1 MVIKKLDFQIVP
13 HETQCSG
20 FASVA
25 HFQDPKHKKI
35 ERSAV
40 TGAQTDGQN
49 WASQFFAS
57 EEKGQYKDVYAKNR
71 WPKIGPTSFSL
82 QNYTPLTLLQHNAQ
96 GYRFIENGR
105 INTCTADHTNYEIT
119 KWHDSYT
126 TTGLIIWYIHWGP
139 ESLPNLTTTINNT
152 TDDHNTVKVS
162 ITHEV
167 FNGCIERWIDN
178 PQ

>member
-1 MVIKKLDFQIVP
+1 MTSKYIHFFY
-13 HETQCSG
+13 TQFLNK

-35 ERSAV
+35 ERNAV

-82 QNYTPLTLLQHNAQ
+82 Q
-96 GYRFIENGR
+96 
-105 INTCTADHTNYEIT
+105 
-119 KWHDSYT
+119 K
-126 TTGLIIWYIHWGP
+126 
-139 ESLPNLTTTINNT
+139 
-152 TDDHNTVKVS
+152 
-162 ITHEV
+162 
-167 FNGCIERWIDN
+167 
-178 PQ
+178 

>member
-1 MVIKKLDFQIVP
+1 MLFNFIFYTLRSRYTVVYLQ
-13 HETQCSG
+13 

-35 ERSAV
+35 ERNAV

-82 QNYTPLTLLQHNAQ
+82 Q
-96 GYRFIENGR
+96 
-105 INTCTADHTNYEIT
+105 
-119 KWHDSYT
+119 K
-126 TTGLIIWYIHWGP
+126 
-139 ESLPNLTTTINNT
+139 SL
-152 TDDHNTVKVS
+152 
-162 ITHEV
+162 
-167 FNGCIERWIDN
+167 G
-178 PQ
+178 